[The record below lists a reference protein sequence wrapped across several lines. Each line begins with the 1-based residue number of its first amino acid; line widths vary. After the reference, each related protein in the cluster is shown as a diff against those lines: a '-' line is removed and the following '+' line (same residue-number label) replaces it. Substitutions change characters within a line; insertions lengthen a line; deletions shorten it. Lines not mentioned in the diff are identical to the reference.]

1 MTNENDNFDFVELH
15 PSELGAVGGGLVS
28 LGVAFGFAAI
38 AGLRWYQ
45 QTRGDSQVTLT
56 EPDAFGGS
64 VGGGARG
71 GDGFATLR
79 LK

>member
-28 LGVAFGFAAI
+28 WGVAIFAAGV
-38 AGLRWYQ
+38 AGVRWYQ
-45 QTRGDSQVTLT
+45 QTRGDSRVTLT
-56 EPDAFGGS
+56 EPDAFGSSG
-64 VGGGARG
+64 GGGARG